1 VWGLAFKPR
10 TDDMR
15 EAPAVPIVEGLLARR
30 ATVQVY
36 DPEATQMARRLF
48 GTRVTYARHSYDAL
62 KGADALLIVT
72 EWNEFRE
79 PDLAKMKRL
88 MKQPVIFD
96 GRNIYRPVQM
106 RGLGFTYGSIG
117 RP

>member
-15 EAPAVPIVEGLLARR
+15 EAPAVAIIEGLLKRGAKVRAFDHEARASAER
-30 ATVQVY
+30 IF
-36 DPEATQMARRLF
+36 RRRI
-48 GTRVTYARHSYDAL
+48 GYARSAYDAL
-62 KGADALLIVT
+62 TGADALLVVT

-79 PDLAKMKRL
+79 PDFGRMKRL
-88 MKQPVIFD
+88 MRRPIVLD
-96 GRNIYRPVQM
+96 GRNLYDPQKM
-106 RGLGFTYGSIG
+106 RGLGFTYASIG